1 MIRCGR
7 VAQID
12 PTQDR
17 SLGIARPEFQGG
29 LPIASRWDGG
39 LRGSLVDDAKEAI
52 GKCCF
57 DFVGQVLEKH
67 FENLGL
73 ALDVGVWRC
82 ET

>member
-17 SLGIARPEFQGG
+17 SLGIARPEFQASLAIATRWVGG
-29 LPIASRWDGG
+29 LS
-39 LRGSLVDDAKEAI
+39 GSLVDDAKEAI
-52 GKCCF
+52 GECRF
-57 DFVGQVLEKH
+57 DVVGQVLEKH

-73 ALDVGVWRC
+73 PLDVGVGGC